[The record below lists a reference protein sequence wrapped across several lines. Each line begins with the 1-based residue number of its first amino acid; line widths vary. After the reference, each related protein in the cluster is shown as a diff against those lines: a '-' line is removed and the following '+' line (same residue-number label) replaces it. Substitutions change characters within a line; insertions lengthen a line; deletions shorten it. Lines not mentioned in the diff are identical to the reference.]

1 MAWLVGFTIRTRKE
15 DSSVAVDLEAIRR
28 RVQELSGNR
37 KNSSVQLWKPEIGEY
52 KVRGLPWKNS
62 EDGMPFRELWFYY
75 IGSGP
80 GILAPHQFGKPDPIN
95 DLIRKLYSSGKPDDR
110 LLAKKL
116 QPKMRT
122 YMPVIVRGEEDK
134 GVQVWAFGKPI
145 YQRLL
150 GFFTDEDGGD
160 ILDPNEGFDLKIA
173 ITHTPG
179 KMFMGKPS
187 LDTTVDI
194 RKPSKLS
201 NDPAQA
207 KTWLDGIPNLDDM
220 YKLKSTQEIETL
232 LNNWLNGGEVSSSDE
247 GTSKG
252 SAPSGDELDRL
263 VDEVKSDTKPVTEAK
278 SDKKAKAKPRA
289 PEVDEDDSPVEKKS
303 LDDAFAELMKE
314 DE

>member
-1 MAWLVGFTIRTRKE
+1 MP
-15 DSSVAVDLEAIRR
+15 VDLEAIRR

-62 EDGMPFRELWFYY
+62 ADGMPFLERWFYY

-80 GILAPHQFGKPDPIN
+80 GILAPNQFSKPDPVN

-134 GVQVWAFGKPI
+134 GVQIWAFGKPI

-150 GFFTDEDGGD
+150 GFFTDEDVGD
-160 ILDPNEGFDLKIA
+160 ILDPMEGFDLKVA
-173 ITHTPG
+173 VTHVPG

-187 LDTTVDI
+187 LDTAVDPA
-194 RKPSKLS
+194 RKQTKLS
-201 NDPAQA
+201 DDATQM

-220 YKLKSTQEIETL
+220 YKLKSYQEIEAA
-232 LNNWLNGGEVSSSDE
+232 LNNWLDGGQSTLTSNDDD

-252 SAPSGDELDRL
+252 AAAAGDELDKL
-263 VDEVKSDTKPVTEAK
+263 VNDVKSETKPVVEAK
-278 SDKKAKAKPRA
+278 TEKAKPKA
-289 PEVDEDDSPVEKKS
+289 KTKPADDVDTDSEVPAEKKS
-303 LDDAFAELMKE
+303 LDDAFAELMKD